1 MSILRRHSKGQVM
14 VLYALA
20 LPALIGA
27 IALGADVAV
36 MYVNWQAAQRAAD
49 ASALAGANYLSGF
62 AFTGTAATGCSAY
75 SDDAQ
80 KAACTYAASN
90 GLTVGA
96 NLQITEPTSSTIKV
110 SAQRTGLPYQFGRAV
125 GLTTYDLSVT
135 AVAEASAP
143 VQTVNDGLF
152 PIGLQ
157 CAPPCTPDSLIG
169 GQHLTF
175 GAKFVDGIAPGNWQY
190 LDVSTGHGGGTPELK
205 NAISGGVS
213 GSFTMG
219 QTIYSEPGN
228 KGVPVANTFA
238 ARMRSCDS
246 YGGTD
251 PCSGTNPKDLLK
263 PGDPCLVIVPV
274 VNFNGCTGACGMT
287 IEGFAQVYLEPS
299 STSTNMVGC
308 YVSAV
313 APDTI
318 GSSGAPALGPVQP
331 PKLIQ

>member
-1 MSILRRHSKGQVM
+1 M

-62 AFTGTAATGCSAY
+62 AFTGTAAAGCSAY

-90 GLTVGA
+90 GLAVGA
-96 NLQITEPTSSTIKV
+96 NLQITEPSSSTIKV

-143 VQTVNDGLF
+143 VKTVNSGLF
-152 PIGLQ
+152 PVGLQ
-157 CAPPCTPDSLIG
+157 CASPCTSKSLIAG
-169 GQHLTF
+169 KALTF
-175 GAKFVDGIAPGNWQY
+175 GAKFVNGIAPGNWQY

-205 NAISGGVS
+205 NAISNGVS

-228 KGVPVANTFA
+228 KGIPVAKTFA
-238 ARMRSCDS
+238 DRMSSCKS
-246 YGGTD
+246 YSTD
-251 PCSGTNPKDLLK
+251 PCSGTNPKDLITA
-263 PGDPCLVIVPV
+263 GDPCLTIMPV
-274 VNFNGCTGACGMT
+274 VDFKGCNGSCGMT
-287 IEGFAQVYLEPS
+287 IEGFAQVYLEPT

-331 PKLIQ
+331 PQLIQ